1 MPELLHNLFWI
12 ATITGGVLAALVGL
26 DVAWGY
32 AERWRKR

>member
-1 MPELLHNLFWI
+1 MYDLFWI

-32 AERWRKR
+32 ARRNR